1 MVTQAAT
8 RGHHPSEAAVTSTS
22 KPKVNNLTIRKAF
35 ILTAKAFR
43 AGYAG
48 ARQPASSQPK
58 LHT

>member
-8 RGHHPSEAAVTSTS
+8 RGHHPREAVVTSTS
-22 KPKVNNLTIRKAF
+22 KPKVNNLTIRKAS
-35 ILTAKAFR
+35 ILAAKACR
-43 AGYAG
+43 VGGAG

>member
-22 KPKVNNLTIRKAF
+22 KPKVSNLTIRKAF
-35 ILTAKAFR
+35 IVTAKVCR
-43 AGYAG
+43 VGDAG
-48 ARQPASSQPK
+48 AGQPASSQPK